1 MAKIVP
7 LLLANRFL
15 HQDEVEEICQYCQKF
30 GERFKILFP
39 NETITRKLHE
49 LIFYVPV
56 FVKEFHSVGI
66 FSENECEALHKAIAR
81 ILISLS
87 GFRDHGEKLRLCL
100 ERHSL
105 RSIAEKNLMKKVP
118 RICLSCIENFEQRYF
133 YKKDPIDGLK
143 KCLKCGQ
150 LAHS

>member
-1 MAKIVP
+1 MP
-7 LLLANRFL
+7 
-15 HQDEVEEICQYCQKF
+15 
-30 GERFKILFP
+30 
-39 NETITRKLHE
+39 KLHE

-105 RSIAEKNLMKKVP
+105 RSIADKNLMKKVP
-118 RICLSCIENFEQRYF
+118 RICLSCIENFEERYF

-150 LAHS
+150 LAPS